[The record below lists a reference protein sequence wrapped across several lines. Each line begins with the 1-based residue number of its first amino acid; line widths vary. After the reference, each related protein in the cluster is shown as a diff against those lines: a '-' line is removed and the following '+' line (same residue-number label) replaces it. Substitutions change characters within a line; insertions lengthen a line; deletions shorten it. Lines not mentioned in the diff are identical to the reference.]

1 MPNLKGTIS
10 SVKMADTVV
19 VSIAYTMRHKKYGKI
34 LKRTTKLSAHNELPG
49 LSVGDVVEITQ
60 TRPYSKSVYFKVEKK
75 S

>member
-1 MPNLKGTIS
+1 MPNLKGTIIS
-10 SVKMADTVV
+10 TKMANTVV

-34 LKRTTKLSAHNELPG
+34 LKRTTRLLAHSELPG